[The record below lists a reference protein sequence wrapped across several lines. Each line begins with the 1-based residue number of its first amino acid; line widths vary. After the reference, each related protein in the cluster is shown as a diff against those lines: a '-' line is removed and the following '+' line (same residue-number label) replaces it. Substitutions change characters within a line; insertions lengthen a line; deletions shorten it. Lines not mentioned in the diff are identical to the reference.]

1 MTGGGGGW
9 ERWLFSRWKSSFQSL
24 SLRNQG
30 QFSPS
35 LTDTLQSTKN
45 REKPPAH
52 LPPKREIR
60 SPPPI
65 NLKIHIKLQKVHT
78 TRMLLINRCQKSCG
92 MEDISLLS

>member
-60 SPPPI
+60 SPPP
-65 NLKIHIKLQKVHT
+65 H
-78 TRMLLINRCQKSCG
+78 KSKNTYKAAEG
-92 MEDISLLS
+92 PHHKNAAH